1 MYDPSDYTLET
12 LKNIAGELKLPVSGS
27 KTALLGRIAESSKGR
42 QMIVQQKGKRQKT
55 SKEDIASNDEESSEE
70 DEDEESGEE
79 SDDESDED
87 DIHFVSFYERLDQT
101 IGKDQTILK
110 GLGQKFAA
118 HAPVSS
124 ELSHVIAELMCFTDS
139 QDIDDD
145 TTFSF
150 EDFAKRMKTKVGND
164 RALVNKLL
172 RKYYSPSDVSTA
184 QIQKLTNAK
193 AVSELA
199 NIMCFEEE

>member
-12 LKNIAGELKLPVSGS
+12 LKDIAGKLKLPVSGN
-27 KTALLGRIAESSKGR
+27 KTVLLGRIAESTQGR
-42 QMIVQQKGKRQKT
+42 RMIAHQKSKRQKT
-55 SKEDIASNDEESSEE
+55 SKDEIESNDEESSE
-70 DEDEESGEE
+70 DDEES
-79 SDDESDED
+79 DESESQSESEGDDED
-87 DIHFVSFYERLDQT
+87 DIHFMSFYERLNQT
-101 IGKDQTILK
+101 IGKDQAILK
-110 GLGQKFAA
+110 ELGQKFAA
-118 HAPVSS
+118 SPACTD
-124 ELSHVIAELMCFTDS
+124 IAELMCFADS
-139 QDIDDD
+139 QDIDDN

-172 RKYYSPSDVSTA
+172 KKYYPGGNVSIA